1 LYKSSGGYRLNPID
15 IEYDPNDAIEMAN
28 FGHLFDAAD
37 IWIAFSSIGSSAA
50 VKIEWPLLQ

>member
-1 LYKSSGGYRLNPID
+1 LNPID